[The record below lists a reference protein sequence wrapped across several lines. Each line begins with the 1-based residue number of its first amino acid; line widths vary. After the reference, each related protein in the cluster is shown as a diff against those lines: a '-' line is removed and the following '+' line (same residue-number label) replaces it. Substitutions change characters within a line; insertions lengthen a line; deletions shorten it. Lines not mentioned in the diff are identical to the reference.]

1 MEVKM
6 KTTHKLA
13 FYSVIIALILFAT
26 GCDSLNLTGGDE
38 AGLQASGIVEAVD
51 VIVSPEQAGRVAE
64 VYAGEGDQVQSGD
77 PLFVLE
83 DKTLVAHHE
92 LALADL
98 ESAQANLGTAQAGLE
113 LAKANLRAAEVNV
126 EAANAAAE
134 VQLLPVQQ
142 ALDDLH
148 DNVEV
153 ARGEALKVVSVANRA
168 ERDAQY
174 QLDNFTVPINHQE
187 YSAMEAV
194 SVMKERL
201 DQAREKFEPYKYKSS
216 SDAVR
221 KKRKEDLEDAQSDF
235 DSAVRRLEYETNLKK
250 AQANQDKAIQD
261 LADLQDGPDPDDV
274 AVLEAQITANK
285 IVPKQAEA
293 AAEGVKVGVIQAQSM
308 VEQAEA
314 AVAQAQAALN
324 LLDIQKEQHIVRS
337 AVDGVV
343 LVRNVEPGEVIQP
356 GIAAMIIGQLDK
368 LTVTV
373 YIPEDRYGQINLGD
387 NATVSADS
395 FPDEVF
401 SAVVIRIADQ
411 AEYTPRNVQ
420 TQEDRRTIVFAIEL
434 AVDDPQGKLKPGMP
448 ADVEFGE

>member
-1 MEVKM
+1 M

-13 FYSVIIALILFAT
+13 FYAAIIMLILFAT
-26 GCDSLNLTGGDE
+26 GCDSLNLTGSDK
-38 AGLQASGIVEAVD
+38 AQLQASGIVEAVD

-113 LAKANLRAAEVNV
+113 LAKVSLRAAEVNV
-126 EAANAAAE
+126 EAADAAAE
-134 VQLLPVQQ
+134 VVLLPVQQ

-187 YSAMEAV
+187 FSAMEAV

-274 AVLEAQITANK
+274 AILEAQITAAK

-293 AAEGVKVGVIQAQSM
+293 AAEQAKVGVSQARSVM
-308 VEQAEA
+308 EQAEA
-314 AVAQAQAALN
+314 AIAQAQAALN

-343 LVRNVEPGEVIQP
+343 LMRNVEPGEVIQP
-356 GIAAMIIGQLDK
+356 GIAAMTIGQLDK

-401 SAVVIRIADQ
+401 NAVVVRIADQ

>member
-1 MEVKM
+1 M

-13 FYSVIIALILFAT
+13 FYSVIILLILFST
-26 GCDSLNLTGGDE
+26 GCDSLNLTGSDG
-38 AGLQASGIVEAVD
+38 AQLQASGIVEAVD

-64 VYAGEGDQVQSGD
+64 VNAGEGDQVQSGD

-83 DKTLVAHHE
+83 DKTLVAHHA

-113 LAKANLRAAEVNV
+113 LAKASLRVAEVNV
-126 EAANAAAE
+126 EAADAAAQ
-134 VQLLPVQQ
+134 VVLLPVQQ

-187 YSAMEAV
+187 FSAMEAV

-274 AVLEAQITANK
+274 AVLEAQITAAK

-293 AAEGVKVGVIQAQSM
+293 AAEGAKVGVIQARSVM
-308 VEQAEA
+308 EQAEA

-401 SAVVIRIADQ
+401 SAMVIRIADQ

>member
-1 MEVKM
+1 M

-13 FYSVIIALILFAT
+13 FYSAIILLILFAT

-38 AGLQASGIVEAVD
+38 AQLQASGIVEAVD

-64 VYAGEGDQVQSGD
+64 VYAVEGDQVQSGD

-113 LAKANLRAAEVNV
+113 LAKASLRVAEVNI
-126 EAANAAAE
+126 EAADAAAE

-187 YSAMEAV
+187 FSAMEAV

-261 LADLQDGPDPDDV
+261 LANLQDGPDPDDV

-293 AAEGVKVGVIQAQSM
+293 AAEGAKVGVIQARSM

>member
-1 MEVKM
+1 M

-13 FYSVIIALILFAT
+13 FYSVIILLILFAA

-38 AGLQASGIVEAVD
+38 TRLQASGIVEAVD

-64 VYAGEGDQVQSGD
+64 VYAVEGDQVQSGD

-126 EAANAAAE
+126 EAADAAAE

-187 YSAMEAV
+187 FSAMEAV

-293 AAEGVKVGVIQAQSM
+293 SAEGAKVGVIQARSM

-314 AVAQAQAALN
+314 AVAQVQAALN

>member
-1 MEVKM
+1 
-6 KTTHKLA
+6 
-13 FYSVIIALILFAT
+13 
-26 GCDSLNLTGGDE
+26 
-38 AGLQASGIVEAVD
+38 
-51 VIVSPEQAGRVAE
+51 
-64 VYAGEGDQVQSGD
+64 
-77 PLFVLE
+77 
-83 DKTLVAHHE
+83 
-92 LALADL
+92 
-98 ESAQANLGTAQAGLE
+98 
-113 LAKANLRAAEVNV
+113 
-126 EAANAAAE
+126 
-134 VQLLPVQQ
+134 
-142 ALDDLH
+142 
-148 DNVEV
+148 
-153 ARGEALKVVSVANRA
+153 
-168 ERDAQY
+168 
-174 QLDNFTVPINHQE
+174 
-187 YSAMEAV
+187 MEAV

-293 AAEGVKVGVIQAQSM
+293 AAEGAKVGVIQARSM

-356 GIAAMIIGQLDK
+356 GIAAMTIGQLDK